1 MLADGKLYFVSQRN
15 GMYVVAAGPKFELLA
30 HNVFE
35 DDKSR
40 ANASIAV
47 SNGQL
52 LLRTDRYLYCI
63 SNG

>member
-1 MLADGKLYFVSQRN
+1 MRSLTDGWETSN
-15 GMYVVAAGPKFELLA
+15 VVAARPKFELLK

-40 ANASIAV
+40 ANASVAL

-52 LLRTDRYLYCI
+52 LLRTDQYLYCI
-63 SNG
+63 GNR